1 MAISDIDSD
10 HDDEEYLV
18 LNPMKESSVVEII
31 WNEEVKVIYPSVLIS
46 LEQSL
51 HEEII
56 QSFYEKQDE
65 IFVQVS
71 EKYSFNNSVVN
82 DRSFSFEFQEISELF
97 LI

>member
-1 MAISDIDSD
+1 LAISDIDSD